1 MVGTVQLT
9 PSYTHLAR
17 LRKVVYICSLERT
30 KTTWLKLENNHTH
43 FMAGLGRTCLQLH
56 WVSPDSVCLVGPFL
70 LVSGTSF
77 TAEGSGVSE
86 DNFDPSAE
94 VEASVAFSVPGIH
107 CCSSIIWRHFPCSS
121 ILSCKLLWISSCSWS
136 RFWSSNWRR
145 SASVR
150 SKLLQHNKRTNS
162 QEPLIRTM

>member
-1 MVGTVQLT
+1 MCI
-9 PSYTHLAR
+9 P
-17 LRKVVYICSLERT
+17 
-30 KTTWLKLENNHTH
+30 
-43 FMAGLGRTCLQLH
+43 
-56 WVSPDSVCLVGPFL
+56 VCLVGPFL

-121 ILSCKLLWISSCSWS
+121 ILSCKLLWICSPGKHEDEIQQDSMSCTWLPVIFQEHKSNKPAQGCCTYLLYVVQVHQNYSHWN
-136 RFWSSNWRR
+136 RWLLASSNLKPKWLVVIIRD
-145 SASVR
+145 AQAALLNLAYFWQCKIV
-150 SKLLQHNKRTNS
+150 KL
-162 QEPLIRTM
+162 IFI